1 MNQTS
6 SSPAPTL
13 RFHYLDGIR
22 GLAALYVVFHH
33 AYLQVTGSAES
44 KILTETIPPLLL
56 VAVKWLEYGSFSVA
70 IFIVLSGYCLMLPVV
85 GTGILRGGWI
95 EYIKRRAKRI
105 LPPYY
110 AAIVLCLLLVVI
122 FPFLKEP
129 SDTLWDVTQDAFSL
143 QSVLPHLLLIQN
155 WRGSWAAKIDYPMW
169 SVATEWQIYFL
180 LPLILLPLWRKF
192 GLRVMTIAALV
203 LGFGP
208 HYLLH
213 GLLDRTKPWYFS
225 LFALG
230 ATAAVISTSSEP
242 KYVKLRQQIPWG
254 WVGMFFAVV
263 LSVIVIPQ
271 ERHWLDSHEV
281 ITDPLVAI
289 VAVCTLIQCT
299 QTSANQKLMESNSPK
314 TWLLKVLNSP
324 WAIGLGAFSYSLYL
338 VHAPILALIDLPLK
352 TAQVSSTLRLAIG
365 LGISTPISVG
375 ISYAFYWLCERPFT
389 LKKNADQKAMTL

>member
-1 MNQTS
+1 MTQTLTT
-6 SSPAPTL
+6 PTSAL

-44 KILTETIPPLLL
+44 QVLTEQIPPLALI
-56 VAVKWLEYGSFSVA
+56 AVKWLEYGSFSVA
-70 IFIVLSGYCLMLPVV
+70 LFIVLSGYCLMLPVV
-85 GTGILRGGWI
+85 TTGVLRGGWV

-110 AAIVLCLLLVVI
+110 AAIVLSLLMVLI
-122 FPFLKEP
+122 FPILRQP

-143 QSVLPHLLLIQN
+143 QSILPHLLLIQN

-192 GLRVMTIAALV
+192 GLKAMTLGAIV

-230 ATAAVISTSSEP
+230 AAAAVISTSTEP
-242 KYVKLRQQIPWG
+242 KYAKLRQQVPWG
-254 WVGMFFAVV
+254 AVAMFFAVV

-271 ERHWLDSHEV
+271 GRHWLDSHEV

-289 VAVCTLIQCT
+289 VAVCTLVQCT
-299 QTSANQKLMESNSPK
+299 QTSINQKLMASNSPR
-314 TWLLKVLNSP
+314 TWLLKVLGNP

-338 VHAPILALIDLPLK
+338 VHAPILAVIDLPLK
-352 TAQVSSTLRLAIG
+352 AAQVSSSLRLTIG
-365 LGISTPISVG
+365 LGLSVPISTG
-375 ISYAFYWLCERPFT
+375 ISYLFYWLCERPLT
-389 LKKNADQKAMTL
+389 LRKNAH

>member
-1 MNQTS
+1 MNQTTPS
-6 SSPAPTL
+6 L

-33 AYLQVTGSAES
+33 AYLQVTGSPES
-44 KILTETIPPLLL
+44 KILTENIPPLFLFG
-56 VAVKWLEYGSFSVA
+56 VKWLEYGSFSVA

-85 GTGILRGGWI
+85 ATGMLRGGWV

-110 AAIVLCLLLVVI
+110 AAIVLSLLLVFI
-122 FPFLKEP
+122 FPFLKGP
-129 SDTLWDVTQDAFSL
+129 SGTLWDVTQDAFSL
-143 QSVLPHLLLIQN
+143 QSIVPHLFLIQN
-155 WRGSWAAKIDYPMW
+155 WRGSWAAKINYPMW
-169 SVATEWQIYFL
+169 TVATEWQIYFL

-192 GLRVMTIAALV
+192 GLRVMTIAAIV

-208 HYLLH
+208 HYLLN

-230 ATAAVISTSSEP
+230 AFAAVISTSTEP
-242 KYVKLRQQIPWG
+242 KYVKLRQRVPWG
-254 WVGMFFAVV
+254 IVATFFAVV
-263 LSVIVIPQ
+263 LAIIVTPQ
-271 ERHWLDSHEV
+271 GRHWLDSNEV

-289 VAVCTLIQCT
+289 VTVCLLIQCT
-299 QTSANQKLMESNSPK
+299 QVAIDEKLMTSNSPK
-314 TWLLKVLNSP
+314 AWLVKILNSP

-352 TAQVSSTLRLAIG
+352 AAQVSSTLRLAIA

-375 ISYAFYWLCERPFT
+375 ISYLFYWVCERPIA
-389 LKKNADQKAMTL
+389 LRKDSRQKTMTP